1 MDKKKVH
8 IIVQHGLV
16 QAVYADNGLDI
27 EVVIH
32 DLDNDNE
39 EELVETKAFVKQL
52 PDIAHQIY

>member
-27 EVVIH
+27 DVEI
-32 DLDNDNE
+32 LDMDTEDEAE
-39 EELVETKAFVKQL
+39 EKEICAAIAKL
-52 PDIAHQIY
+52 PDFATMVY